1 MKKGLFALACIC
13 ILVALAIDKEVLI
26 SSFWSVIKYGCMAY
40 GITLLT
46 YALCSK
52 RITYVNTT
60 LTMMGVILLTCYTI
74 VLVDTFFFHLKRESC
89 SLWHI
94 SLSVFFLLSPWFQN
108 RPEPG
113 FHPHRPAVLHNCSP

>member
-13 ILVALAIDKEVLI
+13 ILVALAIDKVVLI

-74 VLVDTFFFHLKRESC
+74 VLVDTFFFHTLP
-89 SLWHI
+89 W
-94 SLSVFFLLSPWFQN
+94 LSGMIRYPIFSAYVPAYVLFIILGICLS
-108 RPEPG
+108 
-113 FHPHRPAVLHNCSP
+113 FHE

>member
-1 MKKGLFALACIC
+1 MNEKRFVCACLYLYSSC
-13 ILVALAIDKEVLI
+13 LAIDKEVLI

-74 VLVDTFFFHLKRESC
+74 VLVDTFFFHTLP
-89 SLWHI
+89 W
-94 SLSVFFLLSPWFQN
+94 LSGMIRYPIFSAYVPAYVLFIIPGICLS
-108 RPEPG
+108 
-113 FHPHRPAVLHNCSP
+113 FHE